1 MNLISCSNNTTD
13 RRGTT
18 PPPHHRTRP
27 TSRGGVHK
35 FPINFIEK
43 IQSAFERKF
52 LPQKIQLRGGD
63 DGYSVEHREN
73 IFICKFWPL
82 AFSWFG
88 RRRRRC
94 SARNFAVTNAS
105 ENGILTTTSKT
116 TMVGRPRIFIGFLV
130 FVDRLFFER

>member
-1 MNLISCSNNTTD
+1 MRC
-13 RRGTT
+13 GTT
-18 PPPHHRTRP
+18 SLPMPRTVHRTRP
-27 TSRGGVHK
+27 ASRGGVHK

-94 SARNFAVTNAS
+94 SARNFAVANAN
-105 ENGILTTTSKT
+105 ENGIPTTTVTTTTTSKT